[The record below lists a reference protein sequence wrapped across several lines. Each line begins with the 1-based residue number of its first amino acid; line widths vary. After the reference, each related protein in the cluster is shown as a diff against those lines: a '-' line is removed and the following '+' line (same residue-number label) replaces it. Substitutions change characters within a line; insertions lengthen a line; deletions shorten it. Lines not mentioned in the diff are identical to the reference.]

1 MEEKKMPSPEILPLD
16 ELSDSELLEDFIP
29 QQRSALKKICN
40 EIKIDVPWI
49 ETQVI
54 TSSEPASIKD
64 INNDIERELAL
75 FVQLDPFVTLEGAIE
90 GRKNVLASGVPFAR
104 PDDYF
109 AEMVKSDV
117 HMSKIRQKLVDEEQ
131 SIKASEEAR
140 RQRELKKFGKKVQIE
155 KIQERQ
161 KKKKEELEKIK
172 VMKKKRKGIEDTAID
187 DDFEIALEQAAA
199 DDRPKK
205 RQNTGK
211 NTKRISK
218 NARYGF
224 GGKKRHSKS
233 NTATSSADIS
243 QFDSKKS
250 KGFGRRAS
258 TANQKRKSTKK
269 RPGKARRKSTRNK

>member
-1 MEEKKMPSPEILPLD
+1 MPSPEILPLD

-29 QQRSALKKICN
+29 QQRVTINNKSALKKICN

-90 GRKNVLASGVPFAR
+90 GRKNVLASGVPFSR

-117 HMSKIRQKLVDEEQ
+117 HMSRIRQKLVDEEQ

-140 RQRELKKFGKKVQIE
+140 RQRELKKFE
-155 KIQERQ
+155 
-161 KKKKEELEKIK
+161 
-172 VMKKKRKGIEDTAID
+172 RKGIEDTAID
-187 DDFEIALEQAAA
+187 DDFDIALEQAAA

-269 RPGKARRKSTRNK
+269 RPGKARRKSTRNKK